1 MLYSE
6 NLYASRKPTS
16 LRVSKDREED
26 TNPLSEIGKGF
37 SAGIDQLQGL
47 IGGGG
52 KALAGS
58 LFGNDEW
65 FVDGMQYYNE
75 QMTDAMRNEAAVGS
89 LEEIDGFV
97 DGINYT
103 AYIIGNLG
111 SSLLGGGLSGAA
123 GGAIAKGGLK
133 KIAAKAMD
141 KAIKPSAQKLA
152 KRQGAKN
159 FAKTKAGQEA
169 LGKKAVR
176 GQIGGALAFGTAAGA
191 GESFTKV
198 LEEGGEEAPIAAL
211 ITGVA
216 SGALDQYTP
225 MRALKRILP
234 QKTFK
239 DASEAIAGNIAKQP
253 SMAKR
258 IIKQGAKSAGAEGVV
273 EGLQEVIQ
281 NATLEYIRSD
291 NPQVESSWLERM
303 TSEDKLSQYLNSA
316 VAGIIGGAAIGGVSG
331 IAKDPRSE
339 ISSPTNL
346 LEYDGDA
353 NKIPDQRLAEE
364 EPVQNEPQKTEQT
377 EVIDL
382 PQDKAPSLDSLSGQ
396 DVTYQGVKGVLTKRD
411 EGFFVV
417 SQDEDIFIESGEA
430 QSPEQLGIIPTDEN
444 VVFENDV
451 TIDPESKKFILRGKE
466 LTLTTIRR
474 DDKGNPISLAVRD
487 EKGKNKTIR
496 EPEIVQRIEAQINKP
511 QGYTG
516 TLIPLDDLP
525 VSIQEMIVQRGA
537 ESGTP
542 INDEVSV
549 DEALEVAELLPETDN
564 QSAVLE
570 IEESVQSSMLFKPTD
585 KKFFSESK
593 YVGSV
598 RRPAQVSLPEAI
610 AEVNKELGAE
620 RTPIDEERLKA
631 TLSITNPEVV
641 DGNPVVGAE
650 EFYGDDA
657 PKNEILNAVVD
668 LIEMGMPKSVLND
681 FQGIGIHDPAS
692 HPSMKNSDG
701 SYSMNAG
708 YVSLKKGYVN
718 NLANNASDA
727 EKIRYTIAHEIGH
740 AFDVNNNITDNSVEF
755 YAEINEMGANGL
767 DVELGD
773 VLFELGQNYEQKT
786 ELGREMSYPF
796 GHIFSWVNARPDK
809 AESAINVLKKEAF
822 AQAFAVLH
830 SNPELLE
837 SSAPTTYNYLV
848 KLLREPSKETNQNA
862 QNDNQAEA
870 TVGELGTVQEEVR
883 SRAESRGVQVQDRE
897 GDQLSRG
904 DGARQEK
911 ASPIVEGS
919 PEREDRVDTGQPVQ
933 LDSDFQEQQAR
944 EEQRLDE
951 EVSQLD
957 IEDDLASFDDDFLFS
972 PAKEQESLNRL
983 QEIDPAYN
991 QAKVRSLVQLQKH
1004 IPYSERIA
1012 GEYKEGQ
1019 PLKTISGGRYSDLDL
1034 SRRGDGLDIPQAD
1047 LDSIFDEAIRLT
1059 DTNAEGQVGNLAKQ
1073 TVERL
1078 GINANTVE
1086 FWDRALQLSDNA
1098 RYWYE
1103 VSAEAMREVLPDLS
1117 NKEIKQ
1123 FISVVAATSPVA
1135 NPFVNMHRT
1144 IASYANYLQ
1153 GKPIDNDLVIK
1164 KNVTDALKTSDLEGL
1179 KTGSFGGTMHL
1190 VLGMSK
1196 PTLSTNDRQVAA
1208 TFNTDGESIGKNPE
1222 LYEVMSRFY
1231 IGLRDKLN
1239 ANLPDGAQPYETWQ
1253 LQALGWVEQRYK
1265 NEFIQDKNAE
1275 GVSDADALAAY
1286 QSASA
1291 EEISGGVNDVDDY
1304 SMSLLRKDSS
1314 GRRDRKGAIQILKE
1328 AGIAVPDDKITKEI
1342 LLDPRVPAALS
1353 PTTATFREKR
1363 TITAEI
1369 NSLRNDIGKD
1379 ARAVFD
1385 AAIEQNDQK
1394 IADEYHSIF
1403 ATLLNKSSQGA
1414 TNPFTAYFK
1423 ALGLSKVD
1431 AKPTRVSTS
1440 TGGVPLAVG
1449 GTYEGDVSPNIRV
1462 PVPASVTSDQLNVLM
1477 TSLSKQWD
1485 QDAVPASHIIDIADG
1500 LREGYTETSQVF
1512 VETLDALSR
1521 DQIEAFAN
1529 ALPEGVEVNFTRYP
1543 NGYEFNVLAFDQETF
1558 DPVTPDM
1565 NEIALAADQIL
1576 VVDDSGITNIGTK
1589 DAQWQ
1594 PAGYSEIQNY
1604 DDVFASFKESLYTE
1618 QAQELIGKVQRKQN
1632 GKVRDL
1638 TEKQIIAA
1646 LRRKSPASDL
1656 TRQGN
1661 ARIQRAHGSIKQRLS
1676 DFQQAEGIAKSL
1688 AEARDTKLNLFIQ
1701 KNSKKLGVPPQDLA
1715 FLSSPPRRNPE
1726 RMMQAK
1732 AQGFNQTVYH
1742 STNQNFDRV
1751 DPNRVDI
1758 GFHVG
1763 TSIQADNRSR
1773 TLAKE
1778 ESGYPFDSDEKLRS
1792 LGIPQYRDGS
1802 NVLKLKM
1809 RISGKVL
1816 SMPDIGQWD
1825 RAELVARALESNK
1838 GGAVPNSVQEKAF
1851 NINEKIEDYMETD
1864 EAFEN
1869 STNVFK
1875 WRKSSENRKFMEAL
1889 NQMLRDEGY
1898 STIKYEN
1905 TMENDF
1911 GSNDDS
1917 YIVLDPSDV
1926 RSVNA
1931 QFDPAK
1937 AQSDDLLSSPPRQE
1951 SAPNLTPEEANA
1963 AQNAR
1968 IREEKSFIDKA
1979 TDWASRT
1986 FRRNLAP
1993 QGLLNDE
2000 VFESKIKRDGEI
2012 GAVEIDIRMH
2022 IASYDEA
2029 IKNAYPEGTD
2039 VPESLLNDAL
2049 QVPVDQLES
2058 LDLPKAVKEV
2068 IGRMRRYIDK
2078 YSADYSTVI
2087 QSQLDALDSE
2097 TQTKEIEAKQSL
2109 LSTFKSNLGKYLNRS
2124 YRAFDDPNWAKS
2136 VPDNV
2141 LDDAKA
2147 YLERNGATNVER
2159 VINTIL
2165 KEGTAFDG
2173 IGSFIVNSKLGA
2185 KDLSILKKK
2194 NNTIAP
2200 EILALLGEYKEPRI
2214 NFVKTATKLSRLVFN
2229 HKFLEQVKQQ
2239 GEGVFLFTAETAPSD
2254 AYVKLAADQSS
2265 VMAPLNGFFV
2275 TPELKQGFDEANGL
2289 DSLDGMYRNIV
2300 ALNSIVKYGKTV
2312 IAPTTIARNF
2322 MSAGF
2327 FTIAN
2332 GHFDWSKTQKSI
2344 AVYKSYMKSVGGE
2357 LAYIRELKRLG
2368 VIYDTPVAGELIK
2381 AMEDSGIDALQ
2392 NDLVGSE
2399 MAKGKLGKA
2408 KSEMQRWASKA
2419 AKFYQFGDD
2428 FWKIVGFQNEMD
2440 LLMEAKGLSYEEAA
2454 PIAAERIRNT
2464 YPTYS
2469 LIGRAMQQLRRFP
2482 LAGTFV
2488 SFPAEII
2495 RTSFNM
2501 FKYLKQD
2508 MADPDMRASAHRR
2521 LAGMALVSGGIYAI
2535 QAAAFAAWDVSEEE
2549 EEAIRLMSPEWSRN
2563 SNIVVTGRD
2572 EKGDL
2577 EYIDL
2582 TYLDPYAYWKR
2593 PINALL
2599 RDQPVDDALAQSAQ
2613 EMLSPFFGKDISAG
2627 TVFNLMINEKDS
2639 GGRIYNPAD
2648 TASNITV
2655 DMTGFMIKNMAPS
2668 VLQNVNRISKAF
2680 FGEVSKSGKKY
2691 EMRDEMLALVGFRS
2705 TTFDPKVS
2713 LHFKAYEFNQDKR
2726 DATSLLTST
2735 FRDPNEVSNGDLINA
2750 FERAS
2755 RARREGFE
2763 RMIKLVS
2770 AARSSGLTDTELMM
2784 VLRSNGVT
2792 RKDARSLVR
2801 GDYEA
2806 WAMSDSTL
2814 KNTIKKSDLLFG
2826 EAKGREFEE
2835 RWKLI
2840 QQLLATES

>member
-364 EPVQNEPQKTEQT
+364 EPVQNEPQKTEQP

-396 DVTYQGVKGVLTKRD
+396 DVTYEGVKGVLTKRD

-525 VSIQEMIVQRGA
+525 VSIQEVIVQRGA

-620 RTPIDEERLKA
+620 RTPIDEERLKT
-631 TLSITNPEVV
+631 TLSIANPEVV

-1701 KNSKKLGVPPQDLA
+1701 KNSKKLGVPPQEVA

-1732 AQGFNQTVYH
+1732 AQGFDTDTVYYH
-1742 STNQNFDRV
+1742 GSLVSGKETLMGYRNFKVGHRSAGIYLTDNSEVANQYAGS
-1751 DPNRVDI
+1751 DPA
-1758 GFHVG
+1758 GG
-1763 TSIQADNRSR
+1763 S
-1773 TLAKE
+1773 LLE
-1778 ESGYPFDSDEKLRS
+1778 ESEGNHRGHIYPVYIKKGRNPLVIDASESDNAFDIPHPFDSQANPTSTDVVV
-1792 LGIPQYRDGS
+1792 
-1802 NVLKLKM
+1802 N
-1809 RISGKVL
+1809 
-1816 SMPDIGQWD
+1816 
-1825 RAELVARALESNK
+1825 RAFKRGYDQV
-1838 GGAVPNSVQEKAF
+1838 
-1851 NINEKIEDYMETD
+1851 I
-1864 EAFEN
+1864 FEN
-1869 STNVFK
+1869 LNDPVFINATGPRSTVVVFP
-1875 WRKSSENRKFMEAL
+1875 
-1889 NQMLRDEGY
+1889 Q
-1898 STIKYEN
+1898 
-1905 TMENDF
+1905 
-1911 GSNDDS
+1911 GSPN
-1917 YIVLDPSDV
+1917 I

-2344 AVYKSYMKSVGGE
+2344 AVYKSYMRSVGGE

>member
-111 SSLLGGGLSGAA
+111 SSLLGGGISGAA

-152 KRQGAKN
+152 KRQKAKN
-159 FAKTKAGQEA
+159 FAKTTAGQEA

-198 LEEGGEEAPIAAL
+198 LEEGGEEAPVAAL

-216 SGALDQYTP
+216 SGALDQITP

-239 DASEAIAGNIAKQP
+239 DASEVIAENIAKQP

-258 IIKQGAKSAGAEGVV
+258 ILKQGARNAGTEGAV
-273 EGLQEVIQ
+273 EGMQEVLQ

-291 NPQVESSWLERM
+291 NPEIEDSWLERM

-364 EPVQNEPQKTEQT
+364 EPAQNEPPKTEQP

-417 SQDEDIFIESGEA
+417 SQNEDIFIESGEA

-466 LTLTTIRR
+466 FTLTTIRR

-525 VSIQEMIVQRGA
+525 VSIQEVIVQRGA

-549 DEALEVAELLPETDN
+549 DEALEIAELLPETDK

-620 RTPIDEERLKA
+620 RTPIDEERLKT
-631 TLSITNPEVV
+631 TLSIANPEVV

-681 FQGIGIHDPAS
+681 FQGIGIHDPAL

-727 EKIRYTIAHEIGH
+727 ERIRYTIAHEIGH

-755 YAEINEMGANGL
+755 YAEINGMGANGL

-870 TVGELGTVQEEVR
+870 TVGELGEVQGEVR

-904 DGARQEK
+904 DGARQEQ

-944 EEQRLDE
+944 EEQRLDQ
-951 EVSQLD
+951 EVGQLD
-957 IEDDLASFDDDFLFS
+957 IEDDYDPMDDLASFDDDFLFS
-972 PAKEQESLNRL
+972 PTKEQESLNRL

-1047 LDSIFDEAIRLT
+1047 LNSIFDEAIRLT

-1485 QDAVPASHIIDIADG
+1485 QDAVPASHVIDIADG

-1543 NGYEFNVLAFDQETF
+1543 NGYEFNVLAFDQEGN
-1558 DPVTPDM
+1558 PVTPVPD
-1565 NEIALAADQIL
+1565 AVDLAAEQMLIADE
-1576 VVDDSGITNIGTK
+1576 SSITNIYPK

-1618 QAQELIGKVQRKQN
+1618 QAQNLIGKVQRKQN

-1638 TEKQIIAA
+1638 TEKQIVAA
-1646 LRRKSPASDL
+1646 LRRKSPDNSLAG
-1656 TRQGN
+1656 QGN

-1701 KNSKKLGVPPQDLA
+1701 KNSKKLGVPPQEVA
-1715 FLSSPPRRNPE
+1715 FLSSPPREEDSNISDLSARRE
-1726 RMMQAK
+1726 QKGLQDFKSRMMNTIQQQVASKNEMIKKLVSDGVFEGFEVGKRYTSKHPNQDTFGFKSEITGLSITEVSKRDRDLNSPTVRLFGQIPESAIIVGDNGKEYTANINTKVINPDGDENISSAALWKVKKQFADGDAK
-1732 AQGFNQTVYH
+1732 FMG
-1742 STNQNFDRV
+1742 
-1751 DPNRVDI
+1751 
-1758 GFHVG
+1758 G
-1763 TSIQADNRSR
+1763 
-1773 TLAKE
+1773 
-1778 ESGYPFDSDEKLRS
+1778 LRS
-1792 LGIPQYRDGS
+1792 
-1802 NVLKLKM
+1802 
-1809 RISGKVL
+1809 
-1816 SMPDIGQWD
+1816 
-1825 RAELVARALESNK
+1825 
-1838 GGAVPNSVQEKAF
+1838 VQD
-1851 NINEKIEDYMETD
+1851 ED
-1864 EAFEN
+1864 F
-1869 STNVFK
+1869 
-1875 WRKSSENRKFMEAL
+1875 
-1889 NQMLRDEGY
+1889 
-1898 STIKYEN
+1898 
-1905 TMENDF
+1905 
-1911 GSNDDS
+1911 
-1917 YIVLDPSDV
+1917 
-1926 RSVNA
+1926 
-1931 QFDPAK
+1931 
-1937 AQSDDLLSSPPRQE
+1937 LSSPPRQE

-2000 VFESKIKRDGEI
+2000 VFESKIKRDGEL

-2022 IASYDEA
+2022 IAAYDEA
-2029 IKNAYPEGTD
+2029 IKEAYPEGTD
-2039 VPESLLNDAL
+2039 VPKSLLNDAL
-2049 QVPVDQLES
+2049 QVPVEQLES
-2058 LDLPKAVKEV
+2058 LDIPKAVKEV

-2124 YRAFDDPNWAKS
+2124 YRAFDDPNWAKN

-2229 HKFLEQVKQQ
+2229 HKFLEDVKAK

-2254 AYVKLAADQSS
+2254 AYVQLAAEQSS
-2265 VMAPLNGFFV
+2265 VMAPLNGYYV
-2275 TPELKQGFDEANGL
+2275 TPELKQGFAEANGL
-2289 DSLDGMYRNIV
+2289 KSLDGMYRNLV

-2327 FTIAN
+2327 FTVAN
-2332 GHFDWSKTQKSI
+2332 GHFDWSKTLKSI
-2344 AVYKSYMKSVGGE
+2344 EVLKSYFNSKEGDPTAF
-2357 LAYIRELKRLG
+2357 LRELKRLG
-2368 VIYDTPVAGELIK
+2368 VVYDTPIAGEMIK
-2381 AMEDSGIDALQ
+2381 AMEDSGVDALE
-2392 NDLVGSE
+2392 NSLIGSDL
-2399 MAKGKLGKA
+2399 AKGKIDKA
-2408 KSEMQRWASKA
+2408 KSNTQKAASFF
-2419 AKFYQFGDD
+2419 AKFYQYGDD

-2668 VLQNVNRISKAF
+2668 ALQNANRIGKAF

>member
-111 SSLLGGGLSGAA
+111 SSLLGGGLWGAA

-141 KAIKPSAQKLA
+141 KAIKPSAEKLA

-258 IIKQGAKSAGAEGVV
+258 IIKEGAKSAGAEGVV

-364 EPVQNEPQKTEQT
+364 EPVQNEPPKTEQP

-382 PQDKAPSLDSLSGQ
+382 PQDKVPSLDSLSGQ

-466 LTLTTIRR
+466 FTLTTTRR

-525 VSIQEMIVQRGA
+525 VSIQEVIVQRGA
-537 ESGTP
+537 ESSTP

-549 DEALEVAELLPETDN
+549 DEALEIAELLPETDK

-631 TLSITNPEVV
+631 TLSIANPEIV

-681 FQGIGIHDPAS
+681 FQGIGIHDPAL

-727 EKIRYTIAHEIGH
+727 ERIRYTIAHEIGH

-755 YAEINEMGANGL
+755 YAEINGMGANGL

-870 TVGELGTVQEEVR
+870 TVGELGEVQGEVR

-897 GDQLSRG
+897 GDQLPRG
-904 DGARQEK
+904 DGARQEQ

-957 IEDDLASFDDDFLFS
+957 IEDDYDPMDDIDDLQSLFAPVSTRFPTGAKATEDPIADLIVNDYDSFVENTPLFS
-972 PAKEQESLNRL
+972 KNMLLVKKYNNLTKREQKLSDKNASKALIAHIKENLL
-983 QEIDPAYN
+983 
-991 QAKVRSLVQLQKH
+991 
-1004 IPYSERIA
+1004 
-1012 GEYKEGQ
+1012 
-1019 PLKTISGGRYSDLDL
+1019 
-1034 SRRGDGLDIPQAD
+1034 
-1047 LDSIFDEAIRLT
+1047 SIFDAVPEATRAISKQWYKGANKIVQRMA
-1059 DTNAEGQVGNLAKQ
+1059 DRHGVSLAQ
-1073 TVERL
+1073 
-1078 GINANTVE
+1078 A
-1086 FWDRALQLSDNA
+1086 
-1098 RYWYE
+1098 
-1103 VSAEAMREVLPDLS
+1103 SA
-1117 NKEIKQ
+1117 
-1123 FISVVAATSPVA
+1123 VAANLSPQKDWYQ
-1135 NPFVNMHRT
+1135 N
-1144 IASYANYLQ
+1144 ASLA
-1153 GKPIDNDLVIK
+1153 
-1164 KNVTDALKTSDLEGL
+1164 ER
-1179 KTGSFGGTMHL
+1179 
-1190 VLGMSK
+1190 VL
-1196 PTLSTNDRQVAA
+1196 DI
-1208 TFNTDGESIGKNPE
+1208 FH
-1222 LYEVMSRFY
+1222 
-1231 IGLRDKLN
+1231 
-1239 ANLPDGAQPYETWQ
+1239 
-1253 LQALGWVEQRYK
+1253 
-1265 NEFIQDKNAE
+1265 NENSSMFDDQMKAK
-1275 GVSDADALAAY
+1275 
-1286 QSASA
+1286 A
-1291 EEISGGVNDVDDY
+1291 EEIYFHKDVSKKSRISNRRMLGLIGDKSLQQLIDEGASLPVIGMWIRTWDQTFNDPSYRLVSPDGKFLDYAVNADGNTQSRVAWG
-1304 SMSLLRKDSS
+1304 SLNEIGKAVSVLLDSS
-1314 GRRDRKGAIQILKE
+1314 QE
-1328 AGIAVPDDKITKEI
+1328 
-1342 LLDPRVPAALS
+1342 
-1353 PTTATFREKR
+1353 
-1363 TITAEI
+1363 
-1369 NSLRNDIGKD
+1369 N
-1379 ARAVFD
+1379 
-1385 AAIEQNDQK
+1385 
-1394 IADEYHSIF
+1394 
-1403 ATLLNKSSQGA
+1403 
-1414 TNPFTAYFK
+1414 
-1423 ALGLSKVD
+1423 
-1431 AKPTRVSTS
+1431 VS
-1440 TGGVPLAVG
+1440 
-1449 GTYEGDVSPNIRV
+1449 
-1462 PVPASVTSDQLNVLM
+1462 
-1477 TSLSKQWD
+1477 
-1485 QDAVPASHIIDIADG
+1485 
-1500 LREGYTETSQVF
+1500 
-1512 VETLDALSR
+1512 
-1521 DQIEAFAN
+1521 
-1529 ALPEGVEVNFTRYP
+1529 
-1543 NGYEFNVLAFDQETF
+1543 
-1558 DPVTPDM
+1558 
-1565 NEIALAADQIL
+1565 
-1576 VVDDSGITNIGTK
+1576 
-1589 DAQWQ
+1589 
-1594 PAGYSEIQNY
+1594 
-1604 DDVFASFKESLYTE
+1604 
-1618 QAQELIGKVQRKQN
+1618 
-1632 GKVRDL
+1632 
-1638 TEKQIIAA
+1638 
-1646 LRRKSPASDL
+1646 
-1656 TRQGN
+1656 
-1661 ARIQRAHGSIKQRLS
+1661 
-1676 DFQQAEGIAKSL
+1676 
-1688 AEARDTKLNLFIQ
+1688 
-1701 KNSKKLGVPPQDLA
+1701 
-1715 FLSSPPRRNPE
+1715 
-1726 RMMQAK
+1726 
-1732 AQGFNQTVYH
+1732 
-1742 STNQNFDRV
+1742 
-1751 DPNRVDI
+1751 
-1758 GFHVG
+1758 
-1763 TSIQADNRSR
+1763 
-1773 TLAKE
+1773 
-1778 ESGYPFDSDEKLRS
+1778 RS
-1792 LGIPQYRDGS
+1792 LGSRNKVRNFYNNIFNPDAEDGFVTIDTHAVAAGLMKPLAGDSLEVGHNFGTGKGSSSSIVTGHSGTYSIFEEAYRQAAADRGVLAREMQS
-1802 NVLKLKM
+1802 ITWEAVRGLFTPSYKAQDQNVLF
-1809 RISGKVL
+1809 VENVWN
-1816 SMPDIGQWD
+1816 QY
-1825 RAELVARALESNK
+1825 NK
-1838 GGAVPNSVQEKAF
+1838 GKINLEEARSKINDHSGGIQRPDWERSDFTVPDEVSGTSYQRKLSDSSVPRSESGSQEAAGSGTGV
-1851 NINEKIEDYMETD
+1851 DATRVPTD
-1864 EAFEN
+1864 TEF
-1869 STNVFK
+1869 
-1875 WRKSSENRKFMEAL
+1875 
-1889 NQMLRDEGY
+1889 
-1898 STIKYEN
+1898 
-1905 TMENDF
+1905 
-1911 GSNDDS
+1911 
-1917 YIVLDPSDV
+1917 
-1926 RSVNA
+1926 
-1931 QFDPAK
+1931 
-1937 AQSDDLLSSPPRQE
+1937 LSSPPRQE
-1951 SAPNLTPEEANA
+1951 TAPNLTPEEANA

-1968 IREEKSFIDKA
+1968 IREQKSAVDRA
-1979 TDWASRT
+1979 TSWASRT

-2022 IASYDEA
+2022 IADYDEA
-2029 IKNAYPEGTD
+2029 VKKAYPKGTE

-2058 LDLPKAVKEV
+2058 LALPKEVKDV

-2078 YSADYSTVI
+2078 YSVEYSQVI
-2087 QSQLDALDSE
+2087 FQQAEALRD
-2097 TQTKEIEAKQSL
+2097 AKQDEATVAKLSL
-2109 LSTFKSNLGKYLNRS
+2109 FETFQSNIGKYLNRS

-2141 LDDAKA
+2141 LDDAKR
-2147 YLERNGATNVER
+2147 YLEQEGATNVER

-2229 HKFLEQVKQQ
+2229 HKFLEQVKEQ

-2254 AYVKLAADQSS
+2254 AYVKLAADSSS
-2265 VMAPLNGFFV
+2265 VMAPLNGFYV

-2289 DSLDGMYRNIV
+2289 KSLDGMYRNIV
-2300 ALNSIVKYGKTV
+2300 ALNSMVKYGKTV

-2327 FTIAN
+2327 FTVAN

-2344 AVYKSYMKSVGGE
+2344 SVFKAYMNSKGGE

-2381 AMEDSGIDALQ
+2381 AMEDSGIDALE
-2392 NDLVGSE
+2392 NDLVGLE
-2399 MAKGKLGKA
+2399 MAKGNFGKA
-2408 KSEMQRWASKA
+2408 KSTMQRWASGA
-2419 AKFYQFGDD
+2419 AKFYQYGDD

-2440 LLMEAKGLSYEEAA
+2440 MLMEAKGLSYEDAA

-2508 MADPDMRASAHRR
+2508 MADPDMRPSVHRR
-2521 LAGMALVSGGIYAI
+2521 LAGMAMVSGGIYAI
-2535 QAAAFAAWDVSEEE
+2535 QAAALAAWDVSEEE

-2563 SNIVVTGRD
+2563 SNILVTGRD

-2577 EYIDL
+2577 EYVDL

-2599 RDQPVDDALAQSAQ
+2599 RDQPVDDALGQSAQ

-2648 TASNITV
+2648 TPANV
-2655 DMTGFMIKNMAPS
+2655 LADMTGFMIKQMAPS
-2668 VLQNVNRISKAF
+2668 AIQNGTRIYKALN
-2680 FGEVSKSGKKY
+2680 GEVSKSGKKF
-2691 EMRDEMLALVGFRS
+2691 ELDDEMLALVGFRT

>member
-97 DGINYT
+97 DGVNYT

-111 SSLLGGGLSGAA
+111 SSLLGGGISGAA

-141 KAIKPSAQKLA
+141 KAIKPSAEKLA

-258 IIKQGAKSAGAEGVV
+258 IIKEGAKSAGAEGVV

-364 EPVQNEPQKTEQT
+364 EPVQNEPPKTEQP

-382 PQDKAPSLDSLSGQ
+382 PQDKVPSLDSLSGQ
-396 DVTYQGVKGVLTKRD
+396 DVTYQGVQGVLTKRD

-466 LTLTTIRR
+466 FTLTTIRR

-496 EPEIVQRIEAQINKP
+496 EPEIVKRIEAQINKP

-525 VSIQEMIVQRGA
+525 VSIQEVIVQRGA

-549 DEALEVAELLPETDN
+549 DEALEIAELLPETDK

-570 IEESVQSSMLFKPTD
+570 IEESVQSSMQFKPTD

-620 RTPIDEERLKA
+620 RTPIDEERLKT
-631 TLSITNPEVV
+631 TLSIANPEVV

-681 FQGIGIHDPAS
+681 FQGIGIHDPAL

-718 NLANNASDA
+718 NLANNSSDA
-727 EKIRYTIAHEIGH
+727 ERIRYTIAHEIGH

-755 YAEINEMGANGL
+755 YAEINGMGANGL

-809 AESAINVLKKEAF
+809 AESVINVLKKEAF

-870 TVGELGTVQEEVR
+870 TVGELGEVQGEVR

-904 DGARQEK
+904 DGARQEQ

-957 IEDDLASFDDDFLFS
+957 IEDDLASFDDDFDPMDDIDDLQSLFAPVSTRFPTGAKATEDPVADLIVNDYDSFVENTPLFS
-972 PAKEQESLNRL
+972 KNMLLVKKYNNLTKREQKLSDKNASKALIAHIKENLL
-983 QEIDPAYN
+983 
-991 QAKVRSLVQLQKH
+991 
-1004 IPYSERIA
+1004 
-1012 GEYKEGQ
+1012 
-1019 PLKTISGGRYSDLDL
+1019 
-1034 SRRGDGLDIPQAD
+1034 
-1047 LDSIFDEAIRLT
+1047 SIFDAVPEATRAISKQWYKGANKIVQRMADRHGVSLAQASAVAANLSPQKDWYQNASLAERVLDIFHNENSAIFDDQMKAKAEEIYFHKDVSKKSRISNRRMLGLIGDKSLQQLIDEGASLPVIGMWIRTWDQTFNDPSYRLVSPDGKFLDYAVNADGNT
-1059 DTNAEGQVGNLAKQ
+1059 QSRVAWGSLNEIGKAVSVLLDSSQENVSRSLGSRNKVRNFYNNIFNPDAEDGFVTIDTHAVAAGLMKPLSGDSLEVGHNFGTGKGSSSSIVTGHSGTYSIFEEAYRQAAIDRGVLAREMQSITWEAVRGLFTPAYKAQDQNVLFVENVWNQYNKGKINLEEARSKINDHSGGIQ
-1073 TVERL
+1073 RPDWERSDFTVP
-1078 GINANTVE
+1078 
-1086 FWDRALQLSDNA
+1086 D
-1098 RYWYE
+1098 E
-1103 VSAEAMREVLPDLS
+1103 VSATSYQRKLS
-1117 NKEIKQ
+1117 
-1123 FISVVAATSPVA
+1123 
-1135 NPFVNMHRT
+1135 
-1144 IASYANYLQ
+1144 
-1153 GKPIDNDLVIK
+1153 
-1164 KNVTDALKTSDLEGL
+1164 
-1179 KTGSFGGTMHL
+1179 
-1190 VLGMSK
+1190 
-1196 PTLSTNDRQVAA
+1196 
-1208 TFNTDGESIGKNPE
+1208 
-1222 LYEVMSRFY
+1222 
-1231 IGLRDKLN
+1231 
-1239 ANLPDGAQPYETWQ
+1239 
-1253 LQALGWVEQRYK
+1253 
-1265 NEFIQDKNAE
+1265 
-1275 GVSDADALAAY
+1275 
-1286 QSASA
+1286 
-1291 EEISGGVNDVDDY
+1291 
-1304 SMSLLRKDSS
+1304 DSS
-1314 GRRDRKGAIQILKE
+1314 VPRSESGSQE
-1328 AGIAVPDDKITKEI
+1328 AAGSGTGIDAT
-1342 LLDPRVPAALS
+1342 RVP
-1353 PTTATFREKR
+1353 T
-1363 TITAEI
+1363 
-1369 NSLRNDIGKD
+1369 D
-1379 ARAVFD
+1379 
-1385 AAIEQNDQK
+1385 
-1394 IADEYHSIF
+1394 
-1403 ATLLNKSSQGA
+1403 
-1414 TNPFTAYFK
+1414 
-1423 ALGLSKVD
+1423 
-1431 AKPTRVSTS
+1431 
-1440 TGGVPLAVG
+1440 
-1449 GTYEGDVSPNIRV
+1449 
-1462 PVPASVTSDQLNVLM
+1462 
-1477 TSLSKQWD
+1477 
-1485 QDAVPASHIIDIADG
+1485 
-1500 LREGYTETSQVF
+1500 TE
-1512 VETLDALSR
+1512 
-1521 DQIEAFAN
+1521 
-1529 ALPEGVEVNFTRYP
+1529 
-1543 NGYEFNVLAFDQETF
+1543 
-1558 DPVTPDM
+1558 
-1565 NEIALAADQIL
+1565 
-1576 VVDDSGITNIGTK
+1576 
-1589 DAQWQ
+1589 
-1594 PAGYSEIQNY
+1594 
-1604 DDVFASFKESLYTE
+1604 
-1618 QAQELIGKVQRKQN
+1618 
-1632 GKVRDL
+1632 
-1638 TEKQIIAA
+1638 
-1646 LRRKSPASDL
+1646 
-1656 TRQGN
+1656 
-1661 ARIQRAHGSIKQRLS
+1661 
-1676 DFQQAEGIAKSL
+1676 
-1688 AEARDTKLNLFIQ
+1688 
-1701 KNSKKLGVPPQDLA
+1701 
-1715 FLSSPPRRNPE
+1715 FLSSPPREEDSNISDLSARRE
-1726 RMMQAK
+1726 QKGLQDFKSRMMNNIQQQVSFKNKIVKKLVSDGAFEGFEAGKRYTSKNPNQDTFGFKSEITGLSITEVTKRDRDLNSPTVKLFGQIPESAIIVGDNGKEYTANINTKVINSDGDENISSAALWKVKKQFSDGDAK
-1732 AQGFNQTVYH
+1732 FMG
-1742 STNQNFDRV
+1742 
-1751 DPNRVDI
+1751 
-1758 GFHVG
+1758 G
-1763 TSIQADNRSR
+1763 
-1773 TLAKE
+1773 
-1778 ESGYPFDSDEKLRS
+1778 LRS
-1792 LGIPQYRDGS
+1792 
-1802 NVLKLKM
+1802 
-1809 RISGKVL
+1809 
-1816 SMPDIGQWD
+1816 
-1825 RAELVARALESNK
+1825 
-1838 GGAVPNSVQEKAF
+1838 VQD
-1851 NINEKIEDYMETD
+1851 ED
-1864 EAFEN
+1864 F
-1869 STNVFK
+1869 
-1875 WRKSSENRKFMEAL
+1875 
-1889 NQMLRDEGY
+1889 
-1898 STIKYEN
+1898 
-1905 TMENDF
+1905 
-1911 GSNDDS
+1911 
-1917 YIVLDPSDV
+1917 
-1926 RSVNA
+1926 
-1931 QFDPAK
+1931 
-1937 AQSDDLLSSPPRQE
+1937 LSSPPRQE
-1951 SAPNLTPEEANA
+1951 TAPNLTPEEANA

-2000 VFESKIKRDGEI
+2000 VFESKIKRDGEL

-2022 IASYDEA
+2022 IAAYDEA
-2029 IKNAYPEGTD
+2029 IKEAYPEGTD

-2049 QVPVDQLES
+2049 QVPVEQLES
-2058 LDLPKAVKEV
+2058 LDIPKAVKEV

-2087 QSQLDALDSE
+2087 QSQLDALDSK

-2136 VPDNV
+2136 VPDDV
-2141 LDDAKA
+2141 LNDAKE
-2147 YLERNGATNVER
+2147 YLAENGATNVER

-2229 HKFLEQVKQQ
+2229 HKFLEDVKAK

-2254 AYVKLAADQSS
+2254 AYVQLAAEQSS
-2265 VMAPLNGFFV
+2265 VMAPLNGYYV
-2275 TPELKQGFDEANGL
+2275 TPELKQGFAEANGL
-2289 DSLDGMYRNIV
+2289 KSLDGMYRNLV

-2327 FTIAN
+2327 FTVAN
-2332 GHFDWSKTQKSI
+2332 GHFDWSKTLKSI
-2344 AVYKSYMKSVGGE
+2344 EVFKSYFNSKEGDATAF
-2357 LAYIRELKRLG
+2357 LRELKRLS
-2368 VIYDTPVAGELIK
+2368 VVYDTPIAGEMIK
-2381 AMEDSGIDALQ
+2381 AMEDSGVDALE
-2392 NDLVGSE
+2392 NSLIGSDL
-2399 MAKGKLGKA
+2399 AKGKVDKA
-2408 KSEMQRWASKA
+2408 KSNAQKVASFFT
-2419 AKFYQFGDD
+2419 KFYQYGDD
-2428 FWKIVGFQNEMD
+2428 FWKIVGFMNEMD
-2440 LLMEAKGLSYEEAA
+2440 MLMEAKGLSYEDAA

-2577 EYIDL
+2577 EYVDL

-2599 RDQPVDDALAQSAQ
+2599 RDQPLDDALAQSAQ

-2668 VLQNVNRISKAF
+2668 ALQNANRISKAF

-2792 RKDARSLVR
+2792 RKDARSLVK

-2840 QQLLATES
+2840 QELLSREM